1 MSIDEMDKTA
11 ADQSIFNIL
20 PQDHCQTSK
29 CMRQFVGSYA
39 GLYNTVTCKV
49 MNLLLT
55 QYERRVRE
63 RMKDRG
69 GERNRGVMEME
80 GDGGRDR
87 ERQTDRNRTICKF
100 LYTGI
105 NNIVK

>member
-1 MSIDEMDKTA
+1 MSIDEMDKIA
-11 ADQSIFNIL
+11 ADQSIFYIL

-80 GDGGRDR
+80 GEIGRDR
-87 ERQTDRNRTICKF
+87 QTETRQFASFCT
-100 LYTGI
+100 LA
-105 NNIVK
+105 